1 MTKVKNQ
8 RTKYNKGEI
17 MKRNNY
23 FYQNKQGRNVVL
35 SITSTY
41 IELQALDGYFY
52 LAGKFNNEVQNLAR
66 KVIPNEIGKLIQ
78 ERKEIANGI
87 LERIGQEE
95 LPFEKVILKADNKK
109 EMLKIIKTLK
119 KAKWFWKLEII
130 MVDIDKHLTYERK
143 KEKDNS
149 YSPKLMLFD
158 DDGKEF
164 DVIVNSKE
172 TENAISYKKDIY
184 TEETE
189 IFEEIEK
196 ILD

>member
-1 MTKVKNQ
+1 
-8 RTKYNKGEI
+8 

-119 KAKWFWKLEII
+119 KAKWFWKLETI

-143 KEKDNS
+143 KEKNNS

>member
-1 MTKVKNQ
+1 
-8 RTKYNKGEI
+8 
-17 MKRNNY
+17 
-23 FYQNKQGRNVVL
+23 
-35 SITSTY
+35 
-41 IELQALDGYFY
+41 
-52 LAGKFNNEVQNLAR
+52 
-66 KVIPNEIGKLIQ
+66 
-78 ERKEIANGI
+78 
-87 LERIGQEE
+87 
-95 LPFEKVILKADNKK
+95 
-109 EMLKIIKTLK
+109 MLKIIKTLK

-184 TEETE
+184 TEETK

>member
-1 MTKVKNQ
+1 
-8 RTKYNKGEI
+8 
-17 MKRNNY
+17 MK
-23 FYQNKQGRNVVL
+23 
-35 SITSTY
+35 
-41 IELQALDGYFY
+41 E
-52 LAGKFNNEVQNLAR
+52 
-66 KVIPNEIGKLIQ
+66 
-78 ERKEIANGI
+78 
-87 LERIGQEE
+87 
-95 LPFEKVILKADNKK
+95 
-109 EMLKIIKTLK
+109 
-119 KAKWFWKLEII
+119 
-130 MVDIDKHLTYERK
+130 K